1 MDNWERFNETSLP
14 DKNAFHSKLNL
25 LDITDKNYMDAQ
37 KVWDIFEI
45 KNQDKYH
52 HLYVQCNTFLLA
64 DVFGNFRGK
73 CIEIYKLN
81 PCI

>member
-1 MDNWERFNETSLP
+1 M
-14 DKNAFHSKLNL
+14 H
-25 LDITDKNYMDAQ
+25 AQ
-37 KVWDIFEI
+37 KVWDVFEI
-45 KNQDKYH
+45 KNQGKYH

-73 CIEIYKLN
+73 CIEICKLN